1 MFVEMGALTV
11 AVIVIVAAA
20 VILIGCFR
28 CPSRHIIRLLRL
40 TIVV

>member
-11 AVIVIVAAA
+11 AVIVIVAA